1 MPWGTNQLSFFIEL
15 FTSGSRV
22 CVMAVHDFEPK
33 YIFADGL
40 YGITLPLFGQ
50 WQRKGGGGGGGRGEE
65 GVILLHVAGNL
76 VIILKY

>member
-1 MPWGTNQLSFFIEL
+1 MRYESIEFFHLTIHKWK
-15 FTSGSRV
+15 SGMGY

-50 WQRKGGGGGGGRGEE
+50 WQRGGGGED